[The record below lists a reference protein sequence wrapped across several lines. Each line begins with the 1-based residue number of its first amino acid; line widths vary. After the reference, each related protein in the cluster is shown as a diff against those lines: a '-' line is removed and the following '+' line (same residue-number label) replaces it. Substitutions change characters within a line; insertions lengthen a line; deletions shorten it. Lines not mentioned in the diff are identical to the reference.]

1 MRLAIFGGSFDPPH
15 IGHLLAAGDA
25 FEQLS
30 LDRIILVPAAT
41 QPLKAGLA
49 GATAMQRLEMTRLL
63 VDGDSRFDV
72 SRVEVERG
80 GLSFTVDTLMHFAT
94 QYPTAER
101 FLLVGADVLASFGQ
115 WKEPERILELAN
127 LVLLERQSDAAPV
140 PAALRLRDVR
150 RLPTRRIDVSS
161 TEVRERVR
169 AGKPIRGFVTEAV
182 AAYIERGG
190 LYRAG

>member
-1 MRLAIFGGSFDPPH
+1 
-15 IGHLLAAGDA
+15 
-25 FEQLS
+25 
-30 LDRIILVPAAT
+30 
-41 QPLKAGLA
+41 
-49 GATAMQRLEMTRLL
+49 MQRLEMTRLL